1 MVVFDSPNRDNS
13 IVSVTD
19 RHSAINQEK
28 TNNNVCL
35 YPERPHVACVFLLD
49 TSGSMTTND
58 AIGKLNEGLR
68 VFKEQTINDTSFD
81 EHTKGCIDVALVSF
95 GPDVKIQQN
104 FTPVSNMIP
113 PTLTAY
119 GGTPMGAAID
129 KALDMITERKAQ
141 YNELGTPFY
150 RPWIFCITDGY
161 PNDAY
166 KMAAQR
172 LKKLES
178 EKKVLGFCVGISNY
192 DRNEMLKIFDP
203 NRIWELE
210 NLNFTALF
218 KYVFDNLTTI
228 NGFVEIKVPE
238 DLHLGIDFI
247 W

>member
-68 VFKEQTINDTSFD
+68 VFKEQAINDTLFD
-81 EHTKGCIDVALVSF
+81 EHTKACIDIAFVSF

-113 PTLTAY
+113 PTLTAN
-119 GGTPMGAAID
+119 GRTPMGAAID

-141 YNELGTPFY
+141 YNDLGTPFY

-161 PNDAY
+161 PNDSY
-166 KMAAQR
+166 EMAAQR

-178 EKKVLGFCVGISNY
+178 EKKVFGFCVGISNY

-210 NLNFTALF
+210 NLNFPALF
-218 KYVFDNLTTI
+218 KYVFSNFATV
-228 NGFVEIKVPE
+228 NGLVNIEVPK
-238 DLHLGIDFI
+238 DLH